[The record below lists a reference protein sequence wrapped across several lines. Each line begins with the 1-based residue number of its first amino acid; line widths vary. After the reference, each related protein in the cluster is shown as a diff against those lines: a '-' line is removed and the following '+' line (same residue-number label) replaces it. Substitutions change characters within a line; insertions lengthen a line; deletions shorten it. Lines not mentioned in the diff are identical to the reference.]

1 MFIKALNN
9 VENEQLCLVVPR
21 YNVKHSMFEMA
32 GFIKRIKLF
41 HRIFFF
47 FNLKRE
53 MLVLQFLSFV
63 ALFKN
68 SALSERCEEKNKKKD
83 LFLNNVLTY
92 QHHRRRHR
100 Y

>member
-41 HRIFFF
+41 HRNFF

-92 QHHRRRHR
+92 QHHRRRRR